1 MEHLLNQQV
10 KTIEISGIRKFF
22 NMVTDVE
29 DVVSLT
35 IGQPDFYTPEHI
47 KEASIEAV
55 KANKTTYTSNA
66 GIIDLR
72 RAIAHYYETNYHVSF
87 HPEDE
92 IIVTTGASQGI
103 DIVFRTILN
112 PGDEVILP
120 APIYPGYEPLITLA
134 GAKTVH
140 VDTSNH
146 QFKMTKELLKQAITD
161 NTKCIVLPYPSN
173 PTGVSL
179 THSELKELVE
189 VLKDRNIFILADE
202 IYSELVYDFDH
213 TSIASFQEVANRTIV
228 INGVSKSH
236 SMTGFRIGYVLA
248 PRWLTAHLLKVHQYN
263 VACASSISQYAA
275 LEALTHG
282 LDDPQKMKEVYEKRR
297 DYVYDR
303 FTNMGISVNKP
314 NGAFYL
320 FPKISK
326 PGMSSLELGVD
337 LVRKGKV
344 ALVPGGSFSEYGEQY
359 MRLSYAYDFTTL
371 EKGLNRL
378 EEYFHRHGKG

>member
-1 MEHLLNQQV
+1 M
-10 KTIEISGIRKFF
+10 
-22 NMVTDVE
+22 
-29 DVVSLT
+29 
-35 IGQPDFYTPEHI
+35 
-47 KEASIEAV
+47 
-55 KANKTTYTSNA
+55 
-66 GIIDLR
+66 
-72 RAIAHYYETNYHVSF
+72 
-87 HPEDE
+87 
-92 IIVTTGASQGI
+92 
-103 DIVFRTILN
+103 FRTILN

-189 VLKDRNIFILADE
+189 VLKDKNIFILADE